1 MSELI
6 LEQVRHA
13 LATLEPVCIRGGGT
27 KDFYG
32 LPSSGNRLET
42 RSHTG
47 VVSYEPTELVVSA
60 RAGTPLRELQ
70 AMLAHQG
77 QCLAFEPPHFGDDA
91 TLGGCVAAGLA
102 GPARQAVGGVRD
114 FVLGAKVI
122 DGHGQMLS
130 FGGTVMKNVAGYDVS
145 RLFCGSLGTLGV
157 LLEVSLKVLPVVPA
171 TISLSFEMEEASAIS
186 ILNRWTAQALPLTA
200 SAWHSGRLTVR
211 LGGSQ
216 VAIKAAHSRLGGEI
230 VGAAQAEQL
239 WYAVREQT
247 HDFFQ
252 NSVPLWRLSLP
263 SSAPPAD
270 LPGIQFIEWGGALR
284 WLKTDEAAGSIRART
299 QSLGGHA
306 TLFRADAATRQR
318 VGVFTPQE
326 PTNALIQSRIKT
338 QFDPMGIF
346 NRGRMYPVAHAPD
359 TGLA

>member
-32 LPSSGNRLET
+32 LPSSGTRLET
-42 RSHTG
+42 RSYTG
-47 VVSYEPTELVVSA
+47 VVSYEPTELVVTA
-60 RAGTPLRELQ
+60 RAGTPLRDLQ
-70 AMLAHQG
+70 ALLARQG

-102 GPARQAVGGVRD
+102 GPARQAAGGVRD

-122 DGHGQMLS
+122 DGHGQILS

-157 LLEVSLKVLPVVPA
+157 LLEVSLKVLPVAPA
-171 TISLSFEMEEASAIS
+171 TISLSFEMEEAGAIS
-186 ILNRWTAQALPLTA
+186 ILNRWAAQALPLTA
-200 SAWHSGRLTVR
+200 SAWHAGRLTVR

-216 VAIKAAHSRLGGEI
+216 AAIKAAHSRLGGE
-230 VGAAQAEQL
+230 VVDPAQAEQL
-239 WYAVREQT
+239 WCGVREQT
-247 HDFFQ
+247 HDFFR
-252 NSVPLWRLSLP
+252 NPVSLWRLSLP
-263 SSAPPAD
+263 SSALPVG
-270 LPGIQFIEWGGALR
+270 LPGLQFIEWGGALR
-284 WLKTDEAAGSIRART
+284 WLKTDVTAVAIRARA

-318 VGVFTPQE
+318 LGVFTPQE
-326 PTNALIQSRIKT
+326 AINALIHSRIKT
-338 QFDPMGIF
+338 QFDPSDIF
-346 NRGRMYPVAHAPD
+346 NRGRMYPVARAPVP
-359 TGLA
+359 GLA